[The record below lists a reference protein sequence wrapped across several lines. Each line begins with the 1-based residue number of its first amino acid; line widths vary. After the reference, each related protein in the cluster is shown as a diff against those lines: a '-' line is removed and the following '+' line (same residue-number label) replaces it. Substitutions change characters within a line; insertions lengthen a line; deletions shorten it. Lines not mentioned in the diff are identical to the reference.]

1 MKRSRYVILVEDEPT
16 VLHSLRLQMRQILP
30 KHYLLETANDGQ
42 EALEVLQEITDNDGV
57 VPLIVT
63 DHQMPNMT
71 GSEFLMA
78 VKHMIPR
85 CRNIMLTGE
94 AGLSDIT
101 ALINEQA
108 LFRYLTKPWNQSD
121 LEMTVLS
128 ALESF
133 NQEFKLEKLNQE
145 LAQTNANL
153 ELLVE
158 ERTRELR
165 NTTVELRKG
174 LEYAKLMQ
182 ENLLPSTN
190 SFSHLFKTV
199 EVFFRPHTSV
209 SGDFYSFH
217 QIAEHEAILVLGD
230 ATGHGIAGAF
240 LSSICLGIINDITG
254 NEVTSTPE
262 EILSKVLMRFRKL
275 SSFATETMKQMV
287 SVELTVVHLQFD
299 SDVLSYASNSK
310 QLTLLKNDI
319 PVKSKEE
326 TFQCFPDVVDRMDQL
341 KNRGRRDKIPLSTI
355 DSILLMSDGIP
366 DQFVQKTN
374 RKLGRNKVF
383 SSLADIRQNGI
394 SAWFN
399 QLQGA
404 ESNTDDATMM
414 LIDL

>member
-1 MKRSRYVILVEDEPT
+1 MKRSRYVILVEDDPT

-42 EALEVLQEITDNDGV
+42 EALEVLQEITDNDGL

-165 NTTVELRKG
+165 NKTVELRKG

-240 LSSICLGIINDITG
+240 LSSICLGIINDINGNTIISNPKEIL
-254 NEVTSTPE
+254 NEVLT
-262 EILSKVLMRFRKL
+262 RFRKL

-287 SVELTVVHLQFD
+287 SVELTIVHLQFD
-299 SDVLSYASNSK
+299 SSVLGYASNSK

-319 PVKSKEE
+319 PVKIEE
-326 TFQCFPDVVDRMDQL
+326 TMFQCCPNEGDRIEKL
-341 KNRGRRDKIPLSTI
+341 KNRGRTGEIPLMMI
-355 DSILLMSDGIP
+355 DSILLTSDGIP
-366 DQFVQKTN
+366 DQFVESTK
-374 RKLGRNKVF
+374 RKLGRKQLIA
-383 SSLADIRQNGI
+383 SLPDIRQHCIPTWFNGI
-394 SAWFN
+394 
-399 QLQGA
+399 QGS
-404 ESNTDDATMM
+404 EPNTDDATMI